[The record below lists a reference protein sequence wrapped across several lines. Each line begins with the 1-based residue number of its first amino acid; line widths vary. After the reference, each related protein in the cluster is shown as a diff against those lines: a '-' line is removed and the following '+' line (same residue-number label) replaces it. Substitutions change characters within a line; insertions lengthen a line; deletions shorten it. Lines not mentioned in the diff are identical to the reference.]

1 MADQGINYLP
11 PATESNSDS
20 EAERELDDE
29 ELKTTKEEVEE
40 EVNLMQKEAE
50 MSLEELKAMYT
61 RMEENTNDKHDES
74 DKSGQNAHLHLLTH
88 DGLDDDE
95 TDEDYKPPPP
105 LPCKYKE
112 PRIGNDY
119 QVDVNSIPTYAH
131 ISTCTTDNEAKCL
144 WVPGRDASIEVDKFL
159 VEHRKRIKIRQ
170 PTNERVA
177 NRTSLPDNEEA
188 LEQLLQC
195 NYNVIQTHKRI
206 KARARLTPKNRGHW
220 TQEEMALF
228 ELGLTTIGKNFF
240 KIHHQHLPSKDIKE
254 IVLFYYKWKK
264 TKRADS
270 YGAKTR
276 NSKRKFEN
284 CTNYMDKLLDDI
296 ETKRS
301 RRGEKTKR
309 AHVEN
314 GQENSAPEPVEQT
327 QLPPEPVV
335 MTLDLSSNGKWRLN
349 SSTD

>member
-1 MADQGINYLP
+1 
-11 PATESNSDS
+11 
-20 EAERELDDE
+20 
-29 ELKTTKEEVEE
+29 
-40 EVNLMQKEAE
+40 

-264 TKRADS
+264 TKRAIRS
-270 YGAKTR
+270 G
-276 NSKRKFEN
+276 NSKIAPIIWTS
-284 CTNYMDKLLDDI
+284 CSMI
-296 ETKRS
+296 S
-301 RRGEKTKR
+301 RRSARVVGRKLNAHMSKMAKR
-309 AHVEN
+309 TAL
-314 GQENSAPEPVEQT
+314 QSQ
-327 QLPPEPVV
+327 
-335 MTLDLSSNGKWRLN
+335 SSRHSCPQSRW
-349 SSTD
+349 